1 MNLCEYE
8 IESNSLPAVCTDL
21 KLFPDHDK
29 EILNSDDIADSSH

>member
-29 EILNSDDIADSSH
+29 ENSTEWKAQI